1 MCIKICDFGMAA
13 LMPKDAL
20 LATSCGS
27 PHYASPEVITGRK
40 YNGMEADV
48 WSLGVILYALLVG
61 KLPFDDPNMR
71 KVRICFWEFLS
82 CLFDL
87 FFFF

>member
-1 MCIKICDFGMAA
+1 M
-13 LMPKDAL
+13 
-20 LATSCGS
+20 
-27 PHYASPEVITGRK
+27 ITGRK

-71 KVRICFWEFLS
+71 KVCIVLC
-82 CLFDL
+82 
-87 FFFF
+87 